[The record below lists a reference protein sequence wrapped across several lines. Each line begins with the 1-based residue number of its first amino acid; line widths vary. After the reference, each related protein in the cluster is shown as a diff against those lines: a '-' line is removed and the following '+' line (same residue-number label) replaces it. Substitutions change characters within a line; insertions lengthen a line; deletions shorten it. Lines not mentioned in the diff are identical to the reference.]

1 MGVGDELSV
10 PFGTS
15 QRLRNANGNSRFTA
29 GRTRDLLLRFSF
41 GKVAVLKKFRVLGQ
55 LCDSVFIL

>member
-29 GRTRDLLLRFSF
+29 GRNRVLRFSF

>member
-29 GRTRDLLLRFSF
+29 GRTRVLRFSF